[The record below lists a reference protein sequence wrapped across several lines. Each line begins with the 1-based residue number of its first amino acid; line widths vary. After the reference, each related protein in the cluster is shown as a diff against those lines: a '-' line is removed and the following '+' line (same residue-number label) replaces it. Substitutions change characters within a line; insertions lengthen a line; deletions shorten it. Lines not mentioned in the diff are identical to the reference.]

1 MAQLGDSPSPDG
13 EGEEWPSDFSDFDS
27 FVQWRVDVLQRMQQ
41 FLPMAIIT
49 VANRASTKQSGR
61 IHQWLALLLLC
72 SRRYLGDVF
81 FSGLSTILLRGIEHD
96 NPGVRVLTWG
106 LWDSIRQG
114 EVASGR
120 WVTFSASL
128 RDRCTQALDALAIAI
143 DDKEVNIP
151 NEATLLS
158 QTRAV
163 LGIGTVLAEDLHLLL
178 RAPGGDS
185 FVE

>member
-1 MAQLGDSPSPDG
+1 M
-13 EGEEWPSDFSDFDS
+13 
-27 FVQWRVDVLQRMQQ
+27 
-41 FLPMAIIT
+41 
-49 VANRASTKQSGR
+49 
-61 IHQWLALLLLC
+61 
-72 SRRYLGDVF
+72 
-81 FSGLSTILLRGIEHD
+81 
-96 NPGVRVLTWG
+96 LTWG

-120 WVTFSASL
+120 WVTLSASL